1 MKKRLLALLCALV
14 LLVAMAL
21 TGCAGSNTD
30 ADNASDAKD
39 SADANTADNS
49 ADNAADSAADGS
61 YTIGCIVNNASADT
75 YQTTWYSSI
84 KDYAAEL
91 GVNLQ
96 ILDPSGDVTVQ
107 STQVNDLIGMGCDV
121 IILWPVNSETAVS
134 LVQSI
139 NEAGIPVMTANTN
152 VIADGEQYIKCYVGP
167 SNYEEGKATA
177 QQMVADLGDNASICY
192 IGGPS
197 GYTTSTER
205 ENGVMDVINEAGY
218 TVLENQPDS
227 TYSRE
232 GSQQIA
238 ENWLVKYKEG
248 DLDAIITFDDNT
260 GLGAANALEAAGR
273 TDVRVYAVAAGDYGT
288 VEYVKNG
295 TISGVAMQSP
305 IIDSNTALDY
315 AVKIAKGEEI
325 SDFYNYIE
333 TPVATP
339 DNIESLGITPW

>member
-14 LLVAMAL
+14 LVLALAL
-21 TGCAGSNTD
+21 TGCAGSDT
-30 ADNASDAKD
+30 K
-39 SADANTADNS
+39 
-49 ADNAADSAADGS
+49 DNAADSNNNAADTNTGDNS
-61 YTIGCIVNNASADT
+61 AEPKADGDITIGCIVNNASADT
-75 YQTTWYSSI
+75 YQTTWYSSM
-84 KDYAAEL
+84 KDYAAQL

-96 ILDPSGDVTVQ
+96 ILDPSGDVTIQ
-107 STQVNDLIGMGCDV
+107 GTQVNDLINMGCDV

-177 QQMVADLGDNASICY
+177 EQMVADLGDGASICY
-192 IGGPS
+192 VGGPS
-197 GYTTSTER
+197 GYTTSVER
-205 ENGVMDVINEAGY
+205 ENGVMDVVEAAGY

-232 GSQQIA
+232 GTQQIA

-248 DLDAIITFDDNT
+248 ELDAIITFDDNT
-260 GLGAANALEAAGR
+260 ALGAANALEAAGR

-325 SDFYNYIE
+325 ADFYNYIE

-339 DNIESLGITPW
+339 DNIDTLDIAAW